1 MEQYKKTSNLEF
13 ELHYADGTSSKVN
26 KGILFEETEDGH
38 VNVHI
43 GTDNQ
48 FNMTLAIL
56 EAAAEMIE
64 HMTGGKIGIGINV
77 AEFEER

>member
-1 MEQYKKTSNLEF
+1 MEQYKKTTNLEF

-77 AEFEER
+77 DEFEER